1 MRSRIGLYSSSPQ
14 PSRHGEQNTRD
25 GEKRR
30 AGKPADAV
38 RQDVE
43 DDGEADDRRGEQQRG
58 QSEQE
63 ARRKYFLAR
72 VTKQEQPIAFQNLV
86 HASTNSKVN
95 RCTVQR
101 EINRQYNCCQIEPNE
116 KAYDH

>member
-72 VTKQEQPIAFQNLV
+72 VTKQEQPIAFCESCMALV
-86 HASTNSKVN
+86 ATAPSPAGTSHDST
-95 RCTVQR
+95 T
-101 EINRQYNCCQIEPNE
+101 I
-116 KAYDH
+116 